1 MLFRRDSFIPRQG
14 ATTSF
19 IEVALAE
26 GKRYEERV
34 AQDLSGAVFENVF
47 PSLIE
52 ALADATNQ
60 ELSQVR
66 EAAFTFLYRLLFIL
80 YAEDRGLL
88 PVNDPGY
95 DDYGLRKRVR
105 DDIARRT
112 EAGSNFSAK
121 ATNYYDHL
129 TTLCK
134 IIDKGD
140 PSIGIPPYNGGLFAE
155 DATPLL
161 AEVHLTDKAIA
172 PIVYNLSHTKTA
184 EGRHFV
190 NYRDMSV
197 QQLGSIYERLLEQE
211 PVRTDQG
218 EIIIRPNSYARKDS
232 GSYFTPQEL
241 VDLIVN
247 NTLKPLAEERLAAF
261 EAGAK
266 ELEGDPRPAAERQ
279 ADLVKLD
286 PAEAVLN
293 LKVLDPAMGSGHF
306 LVTAVDFS
314 IRLYRRP
321 GGVHSQRPHLAEGRI
336 CLAANRPHSSHQAGH
351 HPAGHGIQLDPGPKP
366 ANRPDNYQADG
377 TEALHLRRGQKPL
390 DRRTGK
396 GIPVAPQ
403 LHRRGAVVISGP
415 PSSVWRLAGWPHG
428 YGSHAGTEPF
438 ERAVRQFRHRRS
450 RNRHGRNAT
459 DRGKCPTP
467 TYRRSRNRHPC
478 SRK

>member
-1 MLFRRDSFIPRQG
+1 MITGPVPEPRAILRPIYKTPWSLETKTASEFSTYYSAADSFIPRQG

-66 EAAFTFLYRLLFIL
+66 ESAFTFLYRLLFIL

-88 PVNDPGY
+88 PVNDPRY
-95 DDYGLRKRVR
+95 DDYGLRKRIR
-105 DDIARRT
+105 DDIAKRT
-112 EAGSNFSAK
+112 EQGDNFSAI

-140 PSIGIPPYNGGLFAE
+140 ASIGIPPYNGGLFAE

-161 AEVHLTDKAIA
+161 GEVRLTDKAIA
-172 PIVYNLSHTKTA
+172 PIIYNLSHTKTA

-261 EAGAK
+261 ETRAK
-266 ELEGDPRPAAERQ
+266 ELEDDPRPAAERQ
-279 ADLVKLD
+279 ADWLSWT
-286 PAEAVLN
+286 P
-293 LKVLDPAMGSGHF
+293 
-306 LVTAVDFS
+306 
-314 IRLYRRP
+314 
-321 GGVHSQRPHLAEGRI
+321 
-336 CLAANRPHSSHQAGH
+336 
-351 HPAGHGIQLDPGPKP
+351 PKQ
-366 ANRPDNYQADG
+366 Y
-377 TEALHLRRGQKPL
+377 
-390 DRRTGK
+390 
-396 GIPVAPQ
+396 
-403 LHRRGAVVISGP
+403 
-415 PSSVWRLAGWPHG
+415 
-428 YGSHAGTEPF
+428 
-438 ERAVRQFRHRRS
+438 
-450 RNRHGRNAT
+450 
-459 DRGKCPTP
+459 
-467 TYRRSRNRHPC
+467 
-478 SRK
+478 